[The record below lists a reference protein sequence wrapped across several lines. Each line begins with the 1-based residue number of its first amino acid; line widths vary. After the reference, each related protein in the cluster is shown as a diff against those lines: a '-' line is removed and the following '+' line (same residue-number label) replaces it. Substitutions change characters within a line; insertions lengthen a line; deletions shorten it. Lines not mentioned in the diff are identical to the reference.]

1 MRSIEINITDF
12 KNVITHLQN
21 QLGGE
26 LKSESGE
33 YTLEL
38 DNDLAK
44 GTINGICFYEG
55 ISYVEYDVTFYEDVQ
70 IEMRCVES
78 SPLVFMYCSKG
89 SLTHD
94 FSLIGKKETLGEFQT
109 AILSA
114 SNNDNHRFYFA
125 KDVNIST
132 SMIHVEKDGAKSS
145 SLHSLNSQFKKLF
158 PLDSN
163 GKSFSYFGTCN
174 LKIEDQISQLRNLE
188 AKGFSRALKIRGI
201 VYMILA
207 LEIQQHTHD
216 VNNSKLNTGSLSRS
230 EMAKIRD
237 ISEQIKEAPEVQ
249 YTVKSLCMEW
259 GLSPAKLQE
268 GFKLM
273 HGRTVTDYIR
283 NVRVE
288 ISEGL
293 IKNADM
299 NISEVVY
306 SVGLTSRS
314 YFSKIFKEKYNC
326 SPRQY
331 LSQQK
336 VLAATA

>member
-1 MRSIEINITDF
+1 MRSIELNITDF
-12 KNVITHLQN
+12 KDVITHLQN

-26 LKSESGE
+26 LESESGE
-33 YTLEL
+33 YTLTL

-55 ISYVEYDVTFYEDVQ
+55 ISYVEYDITFYEDVR
-70 IEMRCVES
+70 IEMRS
-78 SPLVFMYCSKG
+78 LKSNPLVFMYCSKG

-94 FSLIGKKETLGEFQT
+94 FSLAQKKETLGEFQT

-114 SNNDNHRFYFA
+114 SNEESHRFYFA
-125 KDVNIST
+125 KDVNIAT
-132 SMIHVEKDGAKSS
+132 SVIHVEKESAKNPN
-145 SLHSLNSQFKKLF
+145 LHNLNSQFRKLF
-158 PLDSN
+158 PIDSN
-163 GKSFSYFGTCN
+163 GESFSYFGTCN
-174 LKIEDQISQLRNLE
+174 LKIEDQISKLRNLE
-188 AKGFSRALKIRGI
+188 SKGFSRALKIRGI

-216 VNNSKLNTGSLSRS
+216 VNNSKNNSGSLSRS

-283 NVRVE
+283 NIRVE